1 MVDRLTEQVL
11 LGDSGD
17 GPAMIRA
24 GATRLIDLRAETRPP
39 RYEVPVEHFPLEDLV
54 EGQEEVIG
62 RAAERVRELVGR
74 GETVGVYCQ
83 AGVSRTAA
91 VAIAYLMLEG
101 MDLAG
106 ATRYLRSCRPAAM
119 PAVGLW
125 KSLEVLAQRMGVEA
139 GEPSPE
145 GVG

>member
-1 MVDRLTEQVL
+1 VDRLTEQVL

-39 RYEVPVEHFPLEDLV
+39 RYDVPVEHFPLEDLV
-54 EGQEEVIG
+54 EGQEDLIG
-62 RAAERVRELVGR
+62 QAARRIRELVAQ

-101 MDLAG
+101 MDLAA
-106 ATRYLRSCRPAAM
+106 ATRVVRSRRPAAM

-125 KSLEVLAQRMGVEA
+125 KSLQILAQRMGVAAE
-139 GEPSPE
+139 EPSPE